1 METLFSL
8 QPVEVA
14 ERYDQPGGGVHV
26 GDEGGV
32 LAVPGGLLEVR
43 GACDGPTAQPEGSH
57 PEAAVLHGVT
67 KMLR

>member
-8 QPVEVA
+8 QSVEVA
-14 ERYDQPGGGVHV
+14 KRYDQPGGGVHV

-32 LAVPGGLLEVR
+32 LAVPGCLLEVR
-43 GACDGPTAQPEGSH
+43 GARDSPTAQPEGSY

-67 KMLR
+67 KMLQ